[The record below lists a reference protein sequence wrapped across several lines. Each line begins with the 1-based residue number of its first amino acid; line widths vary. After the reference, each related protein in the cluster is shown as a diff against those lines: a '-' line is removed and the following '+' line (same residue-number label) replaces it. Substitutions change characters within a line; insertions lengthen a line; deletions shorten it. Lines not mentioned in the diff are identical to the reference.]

1 MHIETICLL
10 LISRFAL
17 EMSFIHFFTVGLLAL
32 SARDGWKKRLV
43 NEKWAVIC
51 RKSNELFKKILKEH
65 TLYPFSF
72 SKFSSKCFT
81 FFFKAKNEIYIKV
94 VSCPIEKK
102 NISLLEKILLKPKFN
117 FLEQW
122 YQS

>member
-1 MHIETICLL
+1 MHIEIICLL

-51 RKSNELFKKILKEH
+51 RKSNELFQKILKEH

-94 VSCPIEKK
+94 VSMSYRKK
-102 NISLLEKILLKPKFN
+102 KISLLEKILLKPKFN

>member
-1 MHIETICLL
+1 MHIEIIRLL

-102 NISLLEKILLKPKFN
+102 YIPIRKNPSKTKV
-117 FLEQW
+117 
-122 YQS
+122 

>member
-1 MHIETICLL
+1 MHIEKICLL

-51 RKSNELFKKILKEH
+51 KKSNELFKRFLNQH

-94 VSCPIEKK
+94 VSMSYRKK
-102 NISLLEKILLKPKFN
+102 KISLLEKILLKPKFK
-117 FLEQW
+117 FLKQW

>member
-1 MHIETICLL
+1 MHIEIIRLL

-43 NEKWAVIC
+43 NEKWTVNC
-51 RKSNELFKKILKEH
+51 RKGNELFKTILNEH

-94 VSCPIEKK
+94 VSMSYQKKYIPIRK
-102 NISLLEKILLKPKFN
+102 NPSKTKV
-117 FLEQW
+117 
-122 YQS
+122 